1 MENLISVI
9 VITYNQER
17 TIGRALDSIL
27 NQRCHLPLE
36 IIIGEDASI
45 DGTRKICET
54 YAERFPKVVK
64 LMEKAPNKGIVD
76 NYFDCLLTCKGK
88 FIADCAGDDYWTDPE
103 KLEKEVYILEREP
116 DVTLVHTAWQ
126 YLDEQTGE
134 ILSAPP
140 TLFPVPR
147 TDGKKM
153 LEAIITQVE
162 QPVIHLCTSLY
173 RASTILE
180 AYGEDTRLFRDK
192 SFQCE
197 DLQVA
202 FSLALCGKIAYLP
215 DVTLSYSIGKNSVS
229 HQDNARKQ
237 FRFVKGVSQLSF
249 YLCQKH
255 RLSDPDIDRYFRRRV
270 YALFMHAF
278 RAHDRQMRGEAK
290 ACQEEWQ
297 VKPTLPIY
305 LVDGV
310 TRTEWTWRLCL
321 LLRKLF
327 VWCKKARTDSGKTG
341 QETAVK

>member
-134 ILSAPP
+134 TLSAPP

-180 AYGEDTRLFRDK
+180 AYREDTRLFRDK

-202 FSLALCGKIAYLP
+202 FAMALRGKIAYLP
-215 DVTLSYSIGKNSVS
+215 AITLSYTIGGTSASNRNN
-229 HQDNARKQ
+229 HQKQ
-237 FRFVKGVSQLSF
+237 FEFVLGTTRLSH
-249 YLCQKH
+249 YLCEKH
-255 RLSDPDIDRYFRRRV
+255 QLRNENINRYFQRRV
-270 YALFMHAF
+270 FALFMHAF
-278 RAHDRQMRGEAK
+278 RAHDKQ
-290 ACQEEWQ
+290 
-297 VKPTLPIY
+297 
-305 LVDGV
+305 
-310 TRTEWTWRLCL
+310 
-321 LLRKLF
+321 LRKLAKQCEENWKVPPTLSIRLAKTITSNTLTWRVFLVIRKIF
-327 VWCKKARTDSGKTG
+327 VWLKQKSSR
-341 QETAVK
+341 

>member
-17 TIGRALDSIL
+17 TIGRTLDSIL

-45 DGTRKICET
+45 DNTRKICET
-54 YAERFPKVVK
+54 YAKRFPKVVK

-134 ILSAPP
+134 TLSAPP
-140 TLFPVPR
+140 TLFPAPR
-147 TDGKKM
+147 TDSKKM

-173 RASTILE
+173 RTSTILE
-180 AYGEDTRLFRDK
+180 AYREDTRLFRDK
-192 SFQCE
+192 YFQCE

-202 FSLALCGKIAYLP
+202 FTMALRGKIAYLP
-215 DVTLSYSIGKNSVS
+215 DITLSYTIGGISASNRNSP
-229 HQDNARKQ
+229 QKQ
-237 FRFVKGVSQLSF
+237 FKFVLGTTYLSH
-249 YLCQKH
+249 YLCEKH
-255 RLSDPDIDRYFRRRV
+255 QLRNENINRYFQRRV
-270 YALFMHAF
+270 FALFMHAF
-278 RAHDRQMRGEAK
+278 RAHDRQLRELTK
-290 ACQEEWQ
+290 QCEENWE
-297 VKPTLPIY
+297 VTPTLSIR
-305 LVDGV
+305 LAKII
-310 TRTEWTWRLCL
+310 TSNTLTWRIFLAI
-321 LLRKLF
+321 RKIF
-327 VWCKKARTDSGKTG
+327 VWFKQNNSR
-341 QETAVK
+341 

>member
-1 MENLISVI
+1 
-9 VITYNQER
+9 
-17 TIGRALDSIL
+17 
-27 NQRCHLPLE
+27 
-36 IIIGEDASI
+36 
-45 DGTRKICET
+45 
-54 YAERFPKVVK
+54 
-64 LMEKAPNKGIVD
+64 MEKAPNKGIVD

-134 ILSAPP
+134 TLSAPP

-180 AYGEDTRLFRDK
+180 AYREDTRLFRDK

-202 FSLALCGKIAYLP
+202 FTMALRGKIAYLP
-215 DVTLSYSIGKNSVS
+215 DITLSYTIGGISASNRNSP
-229 HQDNARKQ
+229 QKQ
-237 FRFVKGVSQLSF
+237 FKFVLGTTYLSH
-249 YLCQKH
+249 YLCEKH
-255 RLSDPDIDRYFRRRV
+255 QLRNENINRYFQRRV
-270 YALFMHAF
+270 FALFMHAF
-278 RAHDRQMRGEAK
+278 RAYDKQLRELAK
-290 ACQEEWQ
+290 QCEENWE
-297 VKPTLPIY
+297 VTPTLSIR
-305 LVDGV
+305 LAKII
-310 TRTEWTWRLCL
+310 TSNTLTWRIFLAI
-321 LLRKLF
+321 RKIF
-327 VWCKKARTDSGKTG
+327 VWFKQNNSR
-341 QETAVK
+341 

>member
-45 DGTRKICET
+45 DNTRKICET
-54 YAERFPKVVK
+54 YAERFPKMVK

-134 ILSAPP
+134 TLSAPP
-140 TLFPVPR
+140 TLFPAPR

-173 RASTILE
+173 R
-180 AYGEDTRLFRDK
+180 
-192 SFQCE
+192 CE

-202 FSLALCGKIAYLP
+202 FTMALRGKIAYLP
-215 DVTLSYSIGKNSVS
+215 DITLSYTIGDTSASNRNSP
-229 HQDNARKQ
+229 QKQ
-237 FRFVKGVSQLSF
+237 FKFVLGTTYLSH
-249 YLCQKH
+249 YLCEKH
-255 RLSDPDIDRYFRRRV
+255 QLRNENINRYFQRRV
-270 YALFMHAF
+270 FALFMHAF
-278 RAHDRQMRGEAK
+278 RAYDKQLRELAK
-290 ACQEEWQ
+290 QCEENWE
-297 VKPTLPIY
+297 VTPTLSIR
-305 LVDGV
+305 LAK
-310 TRTEWTWRLCL
+310 TITINTLTWRIFLAI
-321 LLRKLF
+321 RKIF
-327 VWCKKARTDSGKTG
+327 VWFKQNNSR
-341 QETAVK
+341 

>member
-27 NQRCHLPLE
+27 RQRCHLPLE

-45 DGTRKICET
+45 DNTRKICET
-54 YAERFPKVVK
+54 YAERFPKMVK

-134 ILSAPP
+134 TLSAPP
-140 TLFPVPR
+140 TLFPAPR

-173 RASTILE
+173 RTSTILE
-180 AYGEDTRLFRDK
+180 AYREDTHLFRDK

-202 FSLALCGKIAYLP
+202 FTMALRGKIAYLP
-215 DVTLSYSIGKNSVS
+215 DITLSYTIGDTSASNRNSP
-229 HQDNARKQ
+229 QKQ
-237 FRFVKGVSQLSF
+237 FKFVLGATNLSH
-249 YLCQKH
+249 YLCEKH
-255 RLSDPDIDRYFRRRV
+255 QLRSENINRYFQRRV
-270 YALFMHAF
+270 FALFMHAF
-278 RAHDRQMRGEAK
+278 RAHDKQLRELAK
-290 ACQEEWQ
+290 QCEENWK
-297 VKPTLPIY
+297 VPPTLSIR
-305 LVDGV
+305 LSGFI
-310 TRTEWTWRLCL
+310 TSNTITWQTFL
-321 LLRKLF
+321 LLRKAF
-327 VWCKKARTDSGKTG
+327 VWCKQKCRH
-341 QETAVK
+341 

>member
-1 MENLISVI
+1 MENIISVI

-134 ILSAPP
+134 TLSAPP
-140 TLFPVPR
+140 TLFPAPR

-180 AYGEDTRLFRDK
+180 AYREDTRLFRDK

-202 FSLALCGKIAYLP
+202 FTMALRGKIAYLP
-215 DVTLSYSIGKNSVS
+215 AITLSYTIGGTSASNRNSP
-229 HQDNARKQ
+229 QKQ
-237 FRFVKGVSQLSF
+237 FKFVLGTTYLSH
-249 YLCQKH
+249 YLCEKH
-255 RLSDPDIDRYFRRRV
+255 QLRNENINRYFQRRV
-270 YALFMHAF
+270 FALFMHAF
-278 RAHDRQMRGEAK
+278 RAYDKQLRELAK
-290 ACQEEWQ
+290 QCEENWE
-297 VKPTLPIY
+297 VTPTLSIR
-305 LVDGV
+305 LSGFI
-310 TRTEWTWRLCL
+310 TSNTITWQTFL
-321 LLRKLF
+321 LLRKAF
-327 VWCKKARTDSGKTG
+327 VWCKQKCRH
-341 QETAVK
+341 

>member
-1 MENLISVI
+1 MPKLIKMENLISVI

-45 DGTRKICET
+45 DNTRKICET

-103 KLEKEVYILEREP
+103 KLEKEVYILEHEP
-116 DVTLVHTAWQ
+116 DVTLVHTAWK

-134 ILSAPP
+134 TLSAPP
-140 TLFPVPR
+140 TLFPAPR

-173 RASTILE
+173 RTSTILE
-180 AYGEDTRLFRDK
+180 AYREDTRLFRDK

-202 FSLALCGKIAYLP
+202 FTMALRGKIAYLP
-215 DVTLSYSIGKNSVS
+215 DITLSYTIGGISASNRNSP
-229 HQDNARKQ
+229 QKQ
-237 FRFVKGVSQLSF
+237 FKFVLGTTYLSH
-249 YLCQKH
+249 YLCEKH
-255 RLSDPDIDRYFRRRV
+255 QLQNENINRYFQRRV
-270 YALFMHAF
+270 FALFMHAF
-278 RAHDRQMRGEAK
+278 RAYDKQLRELAK
-290 ACQEEWQ
+290 QCEENWE
-297 VKPTLPIY
+297 VTPTLSIR
-305 LVDGV
+305 LAK
-310 TRTEWTWRLCL
+310 TITSNTLTWRIFLVI
-321 LLRKLF
+321 RKIF
-327 VWCKKARTDSGKTG
+327 VWLKQKSSR
-341 QETAVK
+341 

>member
-1 MENLISVI
+1 MPKLIKMENIISVI

-134 ILSAPP
+134 TLSAPP
-140 TLFPVPR
+140 TLFPAPR

-180 AYGEDTRLFRDK
+180 AYREDTRLFRDK

-202 FSLALCGKIAYLP
+202 FTMALRGKIAYLP
-215 DVTLSYSIGKNSVS
+215 AITLSYTIGGTSASNRNSP
-229 HQDNARKQ
+229 QKQ
-237 FRFVKGVSQLSF
+237 FKFVLGTTYLSH
-249 YLCQKH
+249 YLCEKH
-255 RLSDPDIDRYFRRRV
+255 QLRNENINRYFQRRV
-270 YALFMHAF
+270 FALFMHAF
-278 RAHDRQMRGEAK
+278 RAYDKQLRELAK
-290 ACQEEWQ
+290 QCEENWE
-297 VKPTLPIY
+297 VTPTLSIR
-305 LVDGV
+305 LSGFI
-310 TRTEWTWRLCL
+310 TSNTITWQTFL
-321 LLRKLF
+321 LLRKAF
-327 VWCKKARTDSGKTG
+327 VWCKQKCRH
-341 QETAVK
+341 

>member
-27 NQRCHLPLE
+27 

-45 DGTRKICET
+45 DNTRKICET
-54 YAERFPKVVK
+54 YAKRFPKVVK

-134 ILSAPP
+134 TLSAPP

-180 AYGEDTRLFRDK
+180 AYREDTRLFR
-192 SFQCE
+192 CE

-202 FSLALCGKIAYLP
+202 FTMALRGKIAYLP
-215 DVTLSYSIGKNSVS
+215 DITLSYTIGGISASNRNSP
-229 HQDNARKQ
+229 QKQ
-237 FRFVKGVSQLSF
+237 FKFVLGTTYLSH
-249 YLCQKH
+249 YLCEKH
-255 RLSDPDIDRYFRRRV
+255 QLRNENINRYFQRRV
-270 YALFMHAF
+270 FALFMHAF
-278 RAHDRQMRGEAK
+278 RAYDKQLRELAK
-290 ACQEEWQ
+290 QCEENWE
-297 VKPTLPIY
+297 VTPTLSIR
-305 LVDGV
+305 LAKII
-310 TRTEWTWRLCL
+310 TSNTLTWRIFLAI
-321 LLRKLF
+321 RKIF
-327 VWCKKARTDSGKTG
+327 VWFKQNNSR
-341 QETAVK
+341 

>member
-1 MENLISVI
+1 MLKLIKMENLISVI

-45 DGTRKICET
+45 DNTRKICET
-54 YAERFPKVVK
+54 YAKRFPKVVK

-134 ILSAPP
+134 TLSAPP
-140 TLFPVPR
+140 TLFPAPR

-173 RASTILE
+173 RTSTILE
-180 AYGEDTRLFRDK
+180 AYREDTRLFRDK

-202 FSLALCGKIAYLP
+202 FTMALRGKIAYLP
-215 DVTLSYSIGKNSVS
+215 AITLSYTIGGTSASNRNN
-229 HQDNARKQ
+229 HQKQ
-237 FRFVKGVSQLSF
+237 FEFVLGTTRLSH
-249 YLCQKH
+249 YLCEKH
-255 RLSDPDIDRYFRRRV
+255 QLRSENINRYFQRRV
-270 YALFMHAF
+270 FALFMHAF
-278 RAHDRQMRGEAK
+278 RAHDRQLRELTK
-290 ACQEEWQ
+290 QYERKWE
-297 VKPTLPIY
+297 VPPTLSIR
-305 LVDGV
+305 LSGFI
-310 TRTEWTWRLCL
+310 TSNTITWQTFL
-321 LLRKLF
+321 LLRKAF
-327 VWCKKARTDSGKTG
+327 VWCKQKCRH
-341 QETAVK
+341 

>member
-17 TIGRALDSIL
+17 TIGRTLDSIL

-126 YLDEQTGE
+126 YLDERTGE
-134 ILSAPP
+134 TLSAPP
-140 TLFPVPR
+140 SLFPVAR

-202 FSLALCGKIAYLP
+202 FAMALRGRIAYLP
-215 DVTLSYSIGKNSVS
+215 DITLNYTIGGTSASNQSNP
-229 HQDNARKQ
+229 QKQ
-237 FRFVKGVSQLSF
+237 FSFVLGTTLLSH
-249 YLCQKH
+249 YLCEKYQLRSENIIH
-255 RLSDPDIDRYFRRRV
+255 YFQRRV
-270 YALFMHAF
+270 FALLMHAS
-278 RAHDRQMRGEAK
+278 RAHDRR
-290 ACQEEWQ
+290 
-297 VKPTLPIY
+297 
-305 LVDGV
+305 
-310 TRTEWTWRLCL
+310 
-321 LLRKLF
+321 LRKLVIQHEEKWKVPSTLSIRLTKITTSNALTWGTFLVIRKIF
-327 VWCKKARTDSGKTG
+327 VWLKKKASWRTNQVWITP
-341 QETAVK
+341 

>member
-45 DGTRKICET
+45 DNTRKICET
-54 YAERFPKVVK
+54 YAKRFPKVVK

-134 ILSAPP
+134 TLSAPP

-153 LEAIITQVE
+153 LDTQVE

-180 AYGEDTRLFRDK
+180 AYREDTRLFRDK

-202 FSLALCGKIAYLP
+202 FTMALRGKIAYLP
-215 DVTLSYSIGKNSVS
+215 DITLSYTIGGISASNRNSP
-229 HQDNARKQ
+229 QKQ
-237 FRFVKGVSQLSF
+237 FKFVLGTTYLSH
-249 YLCQKH
+249 YLCEKH
-255 RLSDPDIDRYFRRRV
+255 QLRNENINRYFQRRV
-270 YALFMHAF
+270 FALFMHAF
-278 RAHDRQMRGEAK
+278 RAYDKQLRELAK
-290 ACQEEWQ
+290 QCEENWE
-297 VKPTLPIY
+297 VTPTLSIR
-305 LVDGV
+305 LAKII
-310 TRTEWTWRLCL
+310 TSNTLTWRIFLAI
-321 LLRKLF
+321 RKIF
-327 VWCKKARTDSGKTG
+327 VWFKQNNSR
-341 QETAVK
+341 

>member
-1 MENLISVI
+1 MPKLIKMENLISVI

-17 TIGRALDSIL
+17 TIGRTLDSIL

-45 DGTRKICET
+45 DNTRKICET
-54 YAERFPKVVK
+54 YAERFPKMVK

-134 ILSAPP
+134 TLSAPP

-173 RASTILE
+173 RTSTILE
-180 AYGEDTRLFRDK
+180 AYREDTHLFRDK

-202 FSLALCGKIAYLP
+202 FTMALRGKIAYLP
-215 DVTLSYSIGKNSVS
+215 DITLSYTIGGISASNRNSP
-229 HQDNARKQ
+229 QKQ
-237 FRFVKGVSQLSF
+237 FEFVLGTTRLSH
-249 YLCQKH
+249 YLCEKH
-255 RLSDPDIDRYFRRRV
+255 QLRSENINRYFQRRV
-270 YALFMHAF
+270 FALFMHAF
-278 RAHDRQMRGEAK
+278 RAHDRQLRELTK
-290 ACQEEWQ
+290 QCEENWK
-297 VKPTLPIY
+297 VTPTLSIR
-305 LVDGV
+305 LAKII
-310 TRTEWTWRLCL
+310 TSNTLTWRIFLAI
-321 LLRKLF
+321 RKIF
-327 VWCKKARTDSGKTG
+327 VWFKQNNSR
-341 QETAVK
+341 